1 MSTAGRSSKLDP
13 HAEEILTLHR
23 QGRSLDA
30 IAKHLAGTHKVS
42 TALSTLSD
50 FIKRNGAPAPASAPA
65 GRELTEREQS
75 LLGEAEVYA
84 EIRGAI
90 MLLAADVQAMRTAL
104 PTLGA
109 EAGQAIAKQTAMLET
124 LLRERKGAAQA
135 VVEPSPAG
143 SAAMSS
149 PERLPAVPQLAPAG
163 AMPVP
168 AATLRQVWIR
178 AFWGVTGL
186 WFLVAVLTYALGFWQ
201 VGR

>member
-1 MSTAGRSSKLDP
+1 MLSGSARTSKLDP
-13 HAEEILTLHR
+13 YAEEILSLHR

-30 IAKHLAGTHKVS
+30 IAKHLAATRQVS

-50 FIKRNGAPAPASAPA
+50 FIKRNGAPAPTSAPA

-90 MLLAADVQAMRTAL
+90 MLLAADVQAMRAAL
-104 PTLGA
+104 PALCA
-109 EAGQAIAKQTAMLET
+109 EAGQAIAKQTTLLET
-124 LLRERKGAAQA
+124 LLGERGGAARA
-135 VVEPSPAG
+135 VEPPPTG
-143 SAAMSS
+143 SAAMPS
-149 PERLPAVPQLAPAG
+149 PERLLAAPQHAPAG
-163 AMPVP
+163 AMALP

-178 AFWGVTGL
+178 AFWGVTAL

>member
-1 MSTAGRSSKLDP
+1 MQQKVGIIGVGAVGASVAIS
-13 HAEEILTLHR
+13 TLHS
-23 QGRSLDA
+23 GAADELWLHDLDA
-30 IAKHLAGTHKVS
+30 ARA
-42 TALSTLSD
+42 
-50 FIKRNGAPAPASAPA
+50 
-65 GRELTEREQS
+65 E
-75 LLGEAEVYA
+75 GEAMDLA
-84 EIRGAI
+84 HGAWFYP
-90 MLLAADVQAMRTAL
+90 ACKVRTADVQAMRTAL